1 MDDVNTVLEQMKK
14 FCHAVRS
21 GEWKGN
27 IVLYVSDRKCMV
39 QKGEISNMQ
48 HDI

>member
-1 MDDVNTVLEQMKK
+1 MDDVNAVLEQMKK

-27 IVLYVSDRKCMV
+27 IVFYVSDGKCIV
-39 QKGEISNMQ
+39 QKGEISNMR